1 MSTNKDQIGKLE
13 LAFQKLAEET
23 KKQFDD
29 LEKSL
34 ENIASYLKKGFS
46 RSLQQS
52 IKEIV
57 DKKSSTEE
65 SSLQNTVQI
74 SSPKS
79 TPLIQ
84 PVTQSTDNPQPV
96 QPSKTH
102 NQATINTLT
111 HACNIDAE
119 TTPKNPYKIVLLRTK
134 HIPIRVFSFKK
145 LEMDGKPS
153 SERPP
158 RKRMRSLQ
166 IQPAAQ
172 PPNSQTPLM
181 KSTWK
186 KSKAEIFCS
195 FSSTSSLDVSK
206 KKKGETKKEKKKG
219 VDVLVEDGGILI
231 DV

>member
-74 SSPKS
+74 SSAKS

-84 PVTQSTDNPQPV
+84 PVTQSIDNPQPV

-102 NQATINTLT
+102 NQATINTPT

-134 HIPIRVFSFKK
+134 HIPISFKK
-145 LEMDGKPS
+145 LEMDGKPP

-186 KSKAEIFCS
+186 KSKAENFCS

-206 KKKGETKKEKKKG
+206 KKKGETKKEKKKKRKKKG
-219 VDVLVEDGGILI
+219 LKC
-231 DV
+231 